1 VFDTVITSSQMRE
14 FEVNAE
20 ISAVLKVI
28 SNWMAI
34 PLYLVFWIADIIYAP
49 TLKWEF
55 LALRLTIIPVCLIGK
70 KIIDHERSAESA
82 QWIAAI
88 YVGLVALPIN
98 VMIGL
103 LPEVTTTYYA
113 GLNLVALGGL
123 SFIPFTLPFFTLTTA
138 LIFVPYYGVVIYGSH
153 SAKDWLGVLI
163 NTFFIAGSIVICY
176 LIRFFHE
183 RLRLREIHSRMA
195 LKTEIVNRD
204 NIIKRKT
211 AEAIRLNSLKS
222 QFSPRIAQAI
232 FDGHMDHEKS
242 IRQLNICAVMIDI
255 VDSSQ
260 QVLRL
265 DYRKVDNVLAR
276 FMDTVLSIFLK
287 YDLTIDK
294 FQGDGIL
301 AFSNDSDHYGDFIQ
315 KTCLAALDV
324 RQALLLD
331 SEFYQF
337 NWRKKMQVRIG
348 ISAGEANVGFYGN
361 QKYFRSYTAI
371 GIPLRL
377 STRLASLARPEQ
389 IILDSTVAQVLETD
403 GFEIGKLGKLFL
415 KGFEH
420 AEQDLFELINSPE
433 SMTFD
438 SEQCPACKKSYLQIG
453 TNQHGHYLLTCSLC
467 NYEKTEL
474 TDEEEA

>member
-1 VFDTVITSSQMRE
+1 MFDTVITSSQMRE

-20 ISAVLKVI
+20 ISAVFKVI

-34 PLYLVFWIADIIYAP
+34 PLYLVFWLADCIYAP
-49 TLKWEF
+49 ALKWEF
-55 LALRLTIIPVCLIGK
+55 LALRLTIIPVCIIAK
-70 KIIDHERSAESA
+70 KILDHERSAESA
-82 QWIAAI
+82 QWVAAI
-88 YVGLVALPIN
+88 FGGLVALPIN

-123 SFIPFTLPFFTLTTA
+123 SFLPFTLPFFLLTA
-138 LIFVPYYGVVIYGSH
+138 GLIFIPYYAIVIYGAH
-153 SAKDWLGVLI
+153 STKDWLGILI
-163 NTFFIAGSIVICY
+163 NTFFITGTILICY

-183 RLRLREIHSRMA
+183 RMRLREIHSRMA

-211 AEAIRLNSLKS
+211 AEAVRLNSLKT
-222 QFSPRIAQAI
+222 QFSPRTAQAI
-232 FDGHMDHEKS
+232 YDGHMDHEKS
-242 IRQLNICAVMIDI
+242 IRQLKICAVMIDI
-255 VDSSQ
+255 VDSDQ
-260 QVLRL
+260 HVLRL

-301 AFSNDSDHYGDFIQ
+301 AFSNDSDHADDFIQ

-348 ISAGEANVGFYGN
+348 ISAGEANVGFYGD

-389 IILDSTVAQVLETD
+389 IILDSTVAKILETD
-403 GFEIGKLGKLFL
+403 GFEIEKLGKLFL

-420 AEQDLFELINSPE
+420 AEQDLFELVNAPE
-433 SMTFD
+433 CMMFD
-438 SEQCPACKKSYLQIG
+438 SEHCPSCQKSYLQIS
-453 TNQHGHYLLTCSLC
+453 TNEHGHYLLSCSLC

-474 TDEEEA
+474 ATSE

>member
-1 VFDTVITSSQMRE
+1 MFDTVITSSQMRE

-20 ISAVLKVI
+20 ISAVLRVI

-34 PLYLVFWIADIIYAP
+34 PLYLVFWIADLFYAP
-49 TLKWEF
+49 NLKWEF
-55 LALRLTIIPVCLIGK
+55 LALRLTIIPVCLIGRK
-70 KIIDHERSAESA
+70 LIDRERSAESA
-82 QWIAAI
+82 QWIAAA

-98 VMIGL
+98 IMIGL

-123 SFIPFTLPFFTLTTA
+123 SFIPFTFHFFTLTTA
-138 LIFVPYYGVVIYGSH
+138 LIYVPYFGLVIYGAH
-153 SAKDWLGVLI
+153 SAKDWLGILI
-163 NTFFIAGSIVICY
+163 NSFFIVGSIVICY

-211 AEAIRLNSLKS
+211 AEAIRLNSLRS

-232 FDGHMDHEKS
+232 FNGEMDHEKS
-242 IRQLNICAVMIDI
+242 IRQMKICAVMIDI
-255 VDSSQ
+255 VDSDQ

-276 FMDTVLSIFLK
+276 FMDTVLSIFMK

-301 AFSNDSDHYGDFIQ
+301 AFANDSDHKDDFIQ

-337 NWRKKMQVRIG
+337 NWKKKMQIRIG
-348 ISAGEANVGFYGN
+348 IAAGEANVGFYGN

-377 STRLASLARPEQ
+377 STRLAALAQPEQ
-389 IILDSTVAQVLETD
+389 IVLDANVAKVLEQD
-403 GFEIGKLGKLFL
+403 GFEIAPLGKLFL

-420 AEQDLFELINSPE
+420 ADQEVFDLVNAPE
-433 SMTFD
+433 SMMFD
-438 SEQCPACKKSYLQIG
+438 SEKCPKCEKSYLQIG
-453 TNQHGHYLLTCSLC
+453 TNEHGHYLLTCSLC

-474 TDEEEA
+474 TE